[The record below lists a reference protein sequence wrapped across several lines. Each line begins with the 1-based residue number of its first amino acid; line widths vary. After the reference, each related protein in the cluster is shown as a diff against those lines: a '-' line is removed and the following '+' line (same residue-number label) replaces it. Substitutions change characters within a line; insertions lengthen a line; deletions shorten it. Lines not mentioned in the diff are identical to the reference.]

1 MDKEQ
6 VRLFKDR
13 WKAVEEIEAQER
25 MAETIESKWR
35 KLNALYLMGKQLG
48 LLQTEIDEQEMA
60 VYLRWSELKKAYR
73 D

>member
-6 VRLFKDR
+6 VRLFQDR
-13 WKAVEEIEAQER
+13 WRAVEEIEAQER

-35 KLNALYLMGKQLG
+35 KLNALYLLGKQLG
-48 LLQTEIDEQEMA
+48 LLRSEIDEQEIA
-60 VYLRWSELKKAYR
+60 VYLRWAKLIKSNY